1 MQAFFRTTL
10 IAAALALP
18 VAAQAT
24 QSVASKTGA
33 LPSKPVAKARGLWID
48 VRTPEEFRSGHLQ
61 GAINIPVQNIRSAI
75 MAVSPDKNA
84 PLHLYC
90 RSGRRV
96 EVALQELKA
105 LGYTNITNH
114 GGYEDLLRRGIQ

>member
-10 IAAALALP
+10 ITAALALP

-24 QSVASKTGA
+24 QSVASKTGT
-33 LPSKPVAKARGLWID
+33 LSSKPVAKARGIWID

-61 GAINIPVQNIRSAI
+61 GAINIPVQHIRSAI

-84 PLHLYC
+84 ALHLYC
-90 RSGRRV
+90 RSGRRG
-96 EVALQELKA
+96 EAALQELKA

>member
-1 MQAFFRTTL
+1 MQTFFRTTL
-10 IAAALALP
+10 IAAALVLP
-18 VAAQAT
+18 VVAQAS
-24 QSVASKTGA
+24 QDVASKPGA
-33 LPSKPVAKARGLWID
+33 VAKARGVWID
-48 VRTPEEFRSGHLQ
+48 VRTPEEFLSGHLQ
-61 GAINIPVQNIRSAI
+61 GAINIPVQNIREAI
-75 MAVSPDKNA
+75 MAVSSDKNA

-114 GGYEDLLRRGIQ
+114 GGYEDLLRKGLR